1 MSRHGHTKASAPT
14 AHKSVQPPVRGPTRN
29 LFIASEVRSGSTW
42 LAELIAY
49 FAEHHCARM
58 AFGLSFEFFRHLNH
72 HSTADDVCQQFDA
85 LWRDSGG
92 LATGKLQCASLSIV
106 CREALRSTAV
116 RDRFFG
122 EDTLW
127 IVLRR
132 QDRLRQA
139 VSLAAARRT
148 GQYHHYGPAA
158 AQQVSLDIPPEE
170 VNAALKAIGLSD
182 DYLRA
187 FADFVPSGRVLRW
200 EYNEVRADPEHHLQ
214 TLFDELGWRFPEI
227 SDQVDRS
234 KLRPWAT
241 DAKEQLAGEFSRW
254 FLSTYHYVSP
264 ASVRA
269 ALDKAAPTG
278 TDLDWERWGAQDP
291 YFGVLTNPKFRA
303 SALTDEAKAE
313 FMASGQW
320 HVDYLMNT
328 VKARFLPDFQP
339 TSILDFGCG
348 VGRLLLPFRRLAPR
362 VVGVD
367 VSPSMLAEAR
377 RNCEAAGVG
386 HVALVDSDDDLSQ
399 VDGPFD
405 LVHSCIV
412 LQHIEIP
419 RGRRLFE
426 RMVECV
432 APGGIGALHV
442 TYGWDAYPDAYG
454 QPPPAL
460 PAAAAGPETPATG
473 ARRGSGLLATLGWQ
487 KEPTP
492 TAGKA
497 ANSAPEPAPPAAG
510 ADPVMQMNYYNL
522 SELTFILH
530 RCGVRQMQV
539 DFTDHGGAL
548 GVFIFFQ
555 KPDADR

>member
-1 MSRHGHTKASAPT
+1 MSTHNHVPGPRAEEA
-14 AHKSVQPPVRGPTRN
+14 VQRPMQGPTRN

-72 HSTADDVCQQFDA
+72 DSTAEDVCKEFDA
-85 LWRDSGG
+85 LWRDEGG

-106 CREALRSTAV
+106 CREAMRSTAV
-116 RDRFFG
+116 HDRFFG

-148 GQYHHYGPAA
+148 GQYHHYGHAA
-158 AQQVSLDIPPEE
+158 AQHGALDIPPVE

-200 EYNEVRADPEHHLQ
+200 EYNEVRADPEHHLRL
-214 TLFDELGWRFPEI
+214 LFDELGWRFPEA
-227 SDQVDRS
+227 SDQVDRT
-234 KLRPWAT
+234 KLMPWAT
-241 DAKEQLAGEFSRW
+241 SAKEQLAGEFSRW
-254 FLSTYHYVSP
+254 FLSSYHYVGPESGK
-264 ASVRA
+264 A

-278 TDLDWERWGAQDP
+278 TDLDWEQWGARDP

-303 SALTDEAKAE
+303 NALTDDAKAE

-320 HVDYLMNT
+320 HVDYVMNT
-328 VKARFLPDFQP
+328 VKARFVPDFQP

-348 VGRLLLPFRRLAPR
+348 VGRLLLPFGRLTAR

-377 RNCEAAGVG
+377 RNCDAAGVG

-426 RMVECV
+426 RLVERV

-442 TYGWDAYPDAYG
+442 TYAWDAYPDTYG

-460 PAAAAGPETPATG
+460 SAAKVGPETPSTG
-473 ARRGSGLLATLGWQ
+473 VKRSSGLLATLGWQ

-492 TAGKA
+492 TIGKTA
-497 ANSAPEPAPPAAG
+497 SLPPEPAPTAADS
-510 ADPVMQMNYYNL
+510 DPVMQMNYYNL
-522 SELTFILH
+522 SELTFILD
-530 RCGVRQMQV
+530 RCGVRHIQV

-555 KPDADR
+555 KPGEIR